1 MGKTK
6 ENNEEQEKL
15 TRQEENWTLM
25 TSLGIPWSE
34 SNKIDDPDD
43 IKFLLEK
50 CKEVQQ
56 FQQQQREQAARQQLL

>member
-43 IKFLLEK
+43 RKFLLEK
-50 CKEVQQ
+50 CK
-56 FQQQQREQAARQQLL
+56 